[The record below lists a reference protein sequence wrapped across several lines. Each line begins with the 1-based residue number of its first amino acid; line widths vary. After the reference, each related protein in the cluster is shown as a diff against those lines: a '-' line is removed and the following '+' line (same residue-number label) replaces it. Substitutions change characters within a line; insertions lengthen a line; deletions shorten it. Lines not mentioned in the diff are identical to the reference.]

1 MMPDNDDFSDASQ
14 FYNTEGRKILT
25 ASFIAFYFAGYDF
38 IDICKMVFQS
48 SWKDL
53 FSRIDETKN
62 RDAIQYINSFEGAS
76 EQNTS
81 GCKQAC
87 DAVIKLFATNE
98 TIQKK
103 YR

>member
-25 ASFIAFYFAGYDF
+25 ASLIAFYFAGYDF
-38 IDICKMVFQS
+38 IDTCKMVFQS

-62 RDAIQYINSFEGAS
+62 QDAINISIHLKEP
-76 EQNTS
+76 QNRTHRVVN
-81 GCKQAC
+81 KRVMQ
-87 DAVIKLFATNE
+87 
-98 TIQKK
+98 
-103 YR
+103 